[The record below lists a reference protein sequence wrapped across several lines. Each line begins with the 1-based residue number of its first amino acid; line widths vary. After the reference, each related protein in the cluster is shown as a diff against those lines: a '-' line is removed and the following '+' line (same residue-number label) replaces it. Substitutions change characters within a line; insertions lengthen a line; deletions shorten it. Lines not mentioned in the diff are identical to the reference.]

1 MPPHRGLEQP
11 PRLLLSQGAQLG
23 LGQLPEERDAAD
35 DGRGGHELVAVPL
48 RKIVHAREHFGDGLI
63 DDDDG

>member
-1 MPPHRGLEQP
+1 MPPHRGFEQP

-35 DGRGGHELVAVPL
+35 DGRGGHELVAMPL
-48 RKIVHAREHFGDGLI
+48 REVVHAREHLGDG
-63 DDDDG
+63 